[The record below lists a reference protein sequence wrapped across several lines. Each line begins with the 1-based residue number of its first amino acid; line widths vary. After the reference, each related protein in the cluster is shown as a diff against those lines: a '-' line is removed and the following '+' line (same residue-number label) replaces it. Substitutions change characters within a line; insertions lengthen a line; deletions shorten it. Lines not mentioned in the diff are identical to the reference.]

1 MVEEQSSKQA
11 LANKVKLAQQAQLC
25 AEQQAQLARL
35 RTKQQAQL
43 AQLSQHAAEKAQECE
58 RRVRREA
65 QEQLEPFIRAT
76 SQTCVLVTRRG
87 RQRQMW
93 NLPESAQHS

>member
-35 RTKQQAQL
+35 RTKQQAN
-43 AQLSQHAAEKAQECE
+43 EK
-58 RRVRREA
+58 
-65 QEQLEPFIRAT
+65 
-76 SQTCVLVTRRG
+76 
-87 RQRQMW
+87 
-93 NLPESAQHS
+93 

>member
-1 MVEEQSSKQA
+1 M
-11 LANKVKLAQQAQLC
+11 KLAQQAQLC

-87 RQRQMW
+87 RQRQM
-93 NLPESAQHS
+93 